1 MPITQINGVKNV
13 VHISP
18 DGFYMASAT
27 CDNQDCVHQGKVT
40 LDNRD
45 VRLLGNQVVC
55 LPNKVILEL
64 LTPEEAQVVWKNAYG
79 DGEI

>member
-1 MPITQINGVKNV
+1 MKNT

-27 CDNQDCVHQGKVT
+27 CNNQDCVHQGQVT
-40 LDNRD
+40 LNNRD

-64 LTPEEAQVVWKNAYG
+64 LTPEEAQVVWNNAYG
-79 DGEI
+79 DGEK